1 MNKINVVS
9 EDTILSRIITL
20 EAERLGMNAVCS
32 SDPLEG
38 YSLYLID
45 QDTAGNAKIPPEATV
60 ILLSDEASEESSTE
74 LSSRAMAHLTKPLLL
89 GELRWALTHLFST
102 PQQPVYFPEHVVAKR
117 FRKRRDSATLRLAID
132 HQQKSV
138 SLSGGAPIRLSE
150 TEYHLLCL
158 LYDNKNQ
165 PVSAEMAAP
174 ILGETN
180 SNKFNVYI
188 CYLRKKLE
196 HGTLRLILTVRGKGY
211 MLRIK

>member
-9 EDTILSRIITL
+9 EDTALSRIIEL
-20 EAERLGMNAVCS
+20 EAGRLGMNAVCS
-32 SDPLEG
+32 PAPLEG

-45 QDTAGNAKIPPEATV
+45 QDTEQSAEIPAEATV
-60 ILLSDEASEESSTE
+60 ILLSDESREESATE
-74 LSSRAMAHLTKPLLL
+74 LSARASAHLTKPLLL
-89 GELRWALTHLFST
+89 RELRWVLTHLSSA
-102 PQQPVYFPEHVVAKR
+102 PQQPIYFPEHVVAKH
-117 FRKRRDSATLRLAID
+117 FRKRRESTPLRLIID
-132 HQQKSV
+132 HQQKSA

-150 TEYHLLCL
+150 TEYRLLCL

-174 ILGETN
+174 ILGETG